1 MASRKGSR
9 KGKLEEMLYAGH
21 RAPLQPQG
29 LQLAPNRT
37 RFRAAPMCPHPIPT
51 KQAVLVLGETCQRH
65 EDDAILGP
73 AGFGGDGKHLG
84 C

>member
-1 MASRKGSR
+1 
-9 KGKLEEMLYAGH
+9 
-21 RAPLQPQG
+21 
-29 LQLAPNRT
+29 
-37 RFRAAPMCPHPIPT
+37 MCPHPIPT

-65 EDDAILGP
+65 EEDSFFWP